1 MFGVGLVSGV
11 FGVGGWALVPVFNL
25 VMGVPLK
32 VACSEVAVAFGDA
45 AAYLSAGF
53 KLFCFDGGGAVL
65 ARATAL
71 ARVVRLVVLLLA
83 AVAP

>member
-1 MFGVGLVSGV
+1 VRRERTAWGLAAVFGVGLVSGV
-11 FGVGGWALVPVFNL
+11 FRVGGWALVPVFNL

-53 KLFCFDGGGAVL
+53 KLFCFDGGG
-65 ARATAL
+65 
-71 ARVVRLVVLLLA
+71 
-83 AVAP
+83 PC